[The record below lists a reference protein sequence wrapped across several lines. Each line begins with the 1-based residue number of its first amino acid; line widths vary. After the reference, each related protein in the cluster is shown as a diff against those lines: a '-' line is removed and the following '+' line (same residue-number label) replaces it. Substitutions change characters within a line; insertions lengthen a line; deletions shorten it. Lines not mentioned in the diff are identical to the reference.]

1 MVPFTYSFLL
11 LILALNLGGVTA
23 EQNPIP
29 KWSYH
34 GGHHIA
40 RKIIVKVPSPTDMQE
55 YWIPAYLK
63 ITFRDTSMDKVD
75 IKVMSSCDDGF
86 VSPEVIR
93 AFNIGRIAGE
103 LSWDSK
109 EQFDSQGNYKG
120 SYYTENVQNSLDNI
134 LQTQREMEIFV
145 KENSVELKN
154 WWDKKSG
161 GPFPRKVSGARL
173 DAVKP
178 DAVRGVKNCAP
189 PSRGEPNQPYIT
201 HRQTMSTKIMDVEHT
216 VTAELCKRIPCG
228 AKAPAS

>member
-1 MVPFTYSFLL
+1 MFPFTYYFL
-11 LILALNLGGVTA
+11 LILSLNLGWVTA

-29 KWSYH
+29 KWSYP

-55 YWIPAYLK
+55 YWISAYLK
-63 ITFRDTSMDKVD
+63 ITFRDTSMDKVK

-109 EQFDSQGNYKG
+109 EQFDSQGSYKG

-134 LQTQREMEIFV
+134 LQTQRERWTI
-145 KENSVELKN
+145 S
-154 WWDKKSG
+154 
-161 GPFPRKVSGARL
+161 
-173 DAVKP
+173 
-178 DAVRGVKNCAP
+178 
-189 PSRGEPNQPYIT
+189 
-201 HRQTMSTKIMDVEHT
+201 
-216 VTAELCKRIPCG
+216 
-228 AKAPAS
+228 